1 MSAER
6 DELADL
12 IASVTIDTKSG
23 DVLRVHPDGE
33 TPVFEGDQR
42 TADALL
48 AAGYRKPQQI
58 TTVEEL
64 DALPEGTVIRD
75 ASGVVRDRF
84 NEPETGAALWLRPGA
99 KGWLLSRNFGDKHF
113 PATVLH
119 IGGAE

>member
-1 MSAER
+1 MSAR

-42 TADALL
+42 TADALM
-48 AAGYRKPQQI
+48 AAGYTKPRAI
-58 TTVEEL
+58 TAVADLSELGRTATVL
-64 DALPEGTVIRD
+64 D
-75 ASGVVRDRF
+75 ASGCVWVNDGDHAQPWASF
-84 NEPETGAALWLRPGA
+84 AEDPQGGPVWADDGELAL
-99 KGWLLSRNFGDKHF
+99 

-119 IGGAE
+119 EPAVTS

>member
-1 MSAER
+1 MNAR

-48 AAGYRKPQQI
+48 AAGYGKPRTI
-58 TTVEEL
+58 TTAEEL
-64 DALPEGTVIRD
+64 KALEDPATILMDYCGHPYQWGEGMGGDEGWMAPHDPTPITSNHLWRFKPITVLY
-75 ASGVVRDRF
+75 
-84 NEPETGAALWLRPGA
+84 EPE
-99 KGWLLSRNFGDKHF
+99 
-113 PATVLH
+113 ATK
-119 IGGAE
+119 